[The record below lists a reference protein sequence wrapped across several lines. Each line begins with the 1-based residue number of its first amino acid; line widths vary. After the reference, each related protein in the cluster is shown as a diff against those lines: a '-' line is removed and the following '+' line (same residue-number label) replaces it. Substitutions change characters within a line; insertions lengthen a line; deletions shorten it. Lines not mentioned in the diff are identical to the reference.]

1 MKLIKLLFISA
12 SLAVTLS
19 GCFEDKGNYDY
30 KDLTRIDMDPSG
42 STYTVPIR
50 GTLKI
55 TPDYTFSK
63 EDSNKDLSY
72 LWTLDGEVI
81 STDPVLEWVADRY
94 TEKNTY
100 NLLLEITDN
109 KTDIVYRC
117 VYGVSVLEPYDGIGF
132 FLLSQKDGKRCAH
145 MIKED
150 FDEEG
155 YRYYNV
161 LTNIY
166 SLENEGA
173 TLPSN
178 AFKLYEH
185 YALEKTMGSSSK
197 KVINQFMFV
206 SPDQVTE
213 VKPGSF
219 KDVNT
224 KPTDLFGGG
233 YPGGLKIADVHF
245 MQFLDMITD
254 EEGRLYTRIK
264 TTNEFFHVDEFLPT
278 PTSFDGE
285 ELRGIELIPSALPA
299 QHCLLYDKNKKR
311 LLIIWDFKDYNGK
324 YSVGKIENVN
334 SSLKTAN
341 VSWPQNT
348 PTIEEAFANYE
359 VIHLSSF
366 RTEFS
371 TWGEG
376 AKTYYFSVLKDPETG
391 KLYHYQ
397 FALEQDYNSA
407 IMHLASTSDGK
418 MVDVEY
424 VELSAEAAA
433 LFDNPQNVIFT
444 LPTNYLG
451 YGYNGYL
458 TLIGQGNSLYV
469 YNRIAA
475 TTNAKASVAAD
486 ESDDDD
492 PSQKELTVRLLC
504 TFDSEIA
511 CMASTHASNYWGEIL
526 GVALKN
532 GSVEVLSV
540 KNAQYTIWNG
550 RIWKSEGV
558 DLGEPV
564 SLIYSVG
571 NPGVDWN

>member
-1 MKLIKLLFISA
+1 M
-12 SLAVTLS
+12 
-19 GCFEDKGNYDY
+19 
-30 KDLTRIDMDPSG
+30 
-42 STYTVPIR
+42 
-50 GTLKI
+50 
-55 TPDYTFSK
+55 
-63 EDSNKDLSY
+63 
-72 LWTLDGEVI
+72 
-81 STDPVLEWVADRY
+81 
-94 TEKNTY
+94 
-100 NLLLEITDN
+100 
-109 KTDIVYRC
+109 
-117 VYGVSVLEPYDGIGF
+117 
-132 FLLSQKDGKRCAH
+132 
-145 MIKED
+145 
-150 FDEEG
+150 
-155 YRYYNV
+155 
-161 LTNIY
+161 
-166 SLENEGA
+166 
-173 TLPSN
+173 
-178 AFKLYEH
+178 
-185 YALEKTMGSSSK
+185 
-197 KVINQFMFV
+197 
-206 SPDQVTE
+206 
-213 VKPGSF
+213 
-219 KDVNT
+219 
-224 KPTDLFGGG
+224 
-233 YPGGLKIADVHF
+233 
-245 MQFLDMITD
+245 
-254 EEGRLYTRIK
+254 
-264 TTNEFFHVDEFLPT
+264 
-278 PTSFDGE
+278 
-285 ELRGIELIPSALPA
+285 
-299 QHCLLYDKNKKR
+299 
-311 LLIIWDFKDYNGK
+311 
-324 YSVGKIENVN
+324 
-334 SSLKTAN
+334 
-341 VSWPQNT
+341 
-348 PTIEEAFANYE
+348 
-359 VIHLSSF
+359 
-366 RTEFS
+366 
-371 TWGEG
+371 
-376 AKTYYFSVLKDPETG
+376 LKDPETG